1 MNSIVLMAEILTDP
15 EKRLTADGQYTVASF
30 MAQFPN
36 PRQEDAP
43 FRVRVTGWNR
53 LADEIIEKYH
63 RGDQVIVEGRLR
75 MELIDRGAYKEK
87 VAEITAQR
95 VYSLGASGSKSNTP
109 TDSYSYANSAVG
121 GSWSD
126 HSYQN
131 SPTGAS
137 VPRATVPAATSA
149 PVVNSQPVTSY
160 PAGNMAGTSQDYDSG
175 ASDDDIPF

>member
-36 PRQEDAP
+36 PRQDDAP

-53 LADEIIEKYH
+53 LADEIMEKYH

-75 MELIDRGAYKEK
+75 MEMLDRGAYKEK

-95 VYSLGASGSKSNTP
+95 VYPMGAGMVATTSHN
-109 TDSYSYANSAVG
+109 DSYGSSPSST
-121 GSWSD
+121 SWSD
-126 HSYQN
+126 HNYQ
-131 SPTGAS
+131 SSGAGAS
-137 VPRATVPAATSA
+137 VPKAAVPMANQSPVGSSPSSA
-149 PVVNSQPVTSY
+149 PYTGGFNQNPSTAPS
-160 PAGNMAGTSQDYDSG
+160 YDSG
-175 ASDDDIPF
+175 VGDDDIPF